1 MGERLQATEH
11 RQQQIMAFLAKA
23 VQTPGFLAHL
33 VAQSGNNTLM
43 AASARK
49 KRRLA
54 KGEIEGEVEDSFDPA
69 ATTDGQIIALQ
80 TNGEVVHR
88 IMQLLSPSDDNPTIN
103 EGYLYPLISDH
114 DSAPVSSEGNTLNQQ
129 SGVTFMDPSTG
140 LAEHVHSDPVVTDPK
155 KNEDIVQLHPTSPTS
170 DVARAAG
177 IRRSYAWFPVP
188 NAFKGSPNT
197 ILESPILTLTI
208 IFVFCCYE
216 VYFSF
221 GYNYLMH
228 CNWSA
233 FNVLGLL
240 VISKWKCQRST
251 QDHTFFY
258 YMIVDWISQV
268 LWLALG
274 VKFLLLCLRLFHI

>member
-1 MGERLQATEH
+1 
-11 RQQQIMAFLAKA
+11 MAFLAKA

-33 VAQSGNNTLM
+33 VSQSENNKWM
-43 AASARK
+43 AASAQK

-80 TNGEVVHR
+80 TNGEVVNHV
-88 IMQLLSPSDDNPTIN
+88 MQLLSPLDASYPTIN

-114 DSAPVSSEGNTLNQQ
+114 DSAPVSSDGNALNQQ
-129 SGVTFMDPSTG
+129 SGVTFVDPSTG
-140 LAEHVHSDPVVTDPK
+140 LAEHVHRDPVVTDPK
-155 KNEDIVQLHPTSPTS
+155 KNEDIGQLHPTSPTS

-177 IRRSYAWFPVP
+177 IRSYAWFPVP
-188 NAFKGSPNT
+188 DAFKGSLNT
-197 ILESPILTLTI
+197 ILESPILTHTI

-216 VYFSF
+216 VYFSV

-233 FNVLGLL
+233 FNVLGLS

-251 QDHTFFY
+251 QHHTFFY

-274 VKFLLLCLRLFHI
+274 GKFLLLCLRLFHI

>member
-1 MGERLQATEH
+1 MGERLQATENT
-11 RQQQIMAFLAKA
+11 QQQIMAFLAKA

-33 VAQSGNNTLM
+33 VAQSENNKWM

-69 ATTDGQIIALQ
+69 ATTEGQIIALQ
-80 TNGEVVHR
+80 TNGEVVNR
-88 IMQLLSPSDDNPTIN
+88 IMQLLSPSDAYPTIN

-114 DSAPVSSEGNTLNQQ
+114 NSAPVSSEGNTLNQQ
-129 SGVTFMDPSTG
+129 SGITFMDPSTG

-155 KNEDIVQLHPTSPTS
+155 KNEGIFQLHPTSPTS

-177 IRRSYAWFPVP
+177 IRSYEWFPVP
-188 NAFKGSPNT
+188 NAFKGSLNT
-197 ILESPILTLTI
+197 ILESPILTHTI

-233 FNVLGLL
+233 FNVLGFS

-251 QDHTFFY
+251 QDHTLFY

-268 LWLALG
+268 LCLALG

>member
-1 MGERLQATEH
+1 MGERLQATEQ

-33 VAQSGNNTLM
+33 VAQNENNKWM

-69 ATTDGQIIALQ
+69 APTDGQIIALQ
-80 TNGEVVHR
+80 TNGEVVNR
-88 IMQLLSPSDDNPTIN
+88 IMQLLSLSDASYPTIN

-114 DSAPVSSEGNTLNQQ
+114 DSAPVSSEGNTLNRQ
-129 SGVTFMDPSTG
+129 SGITFMDPSTG

-177 IRRSYAWFPVP
+177 IRSYAWFPVP
-188 NAFKGSPNT
+188 NAFKGSLNT
-197 ILESPILTLTI
+197 ILESPILTHSI
-208 IFVFCCYE
+208 IC
-216 VYFSF
+216 
-221 GYNYLMH
+221 
-228 CNWSA
+228 
-233 FNVLGLL
+233 
-240 VISKWKCQRST
+240 
-251 QDHTFFY
+251 
-258 YMIVDWISQV
+258 
-268 LWLALG
+268 
-274 VKFLLLCLRLFHI
+274 LLLP